1 MIEMADI
8 KKEFVQGDAK
18 IQILKGI
25 HLFVPK
31 GDFVSIMGPSGSGK
45 STLASILGFLSRQ
58 TSGTFKLEGTD
69 VGKLSSARLAN
80 LRNRTIG
87 YIFQD
92 FNLLDGMSAAENVA
106 LPLVYAGVGYGA
118 RHKKALECLAKVG
131 LAHKANN
138 RPNQLSGGQKQRVA
152 IARALVNDPQILF
165 ADEPCGALD
174 KKTGMEIL
182 AIMQTLNAA
191 GHTIVMVTH
200 SPQDSLYTKRIV
212 HLVDGLIVRDELVE
226 KPAIAI
232 SESANVE
239 ASTRERM
246 VWDLAA
252 EVQTKDPV
260 ILEKL
265 LSVLEKAKDHSAKF
279 GAPSSIARWIEDD
292 RAVAALDKLLDEPEW
307 SIRAEVVRSLA
318 KKPAAR
324 TIPLLL
330 RASGDVNPWVRF
342 LAVAEMRFLD
352 NKWLFEN
359 HRERILAFTT
369 DADERIRATVIRI
382 IQAWGDPAMDDL
394 LLGMARDKDGRVR
407 ANAIEALQI
416 RKVPAEKLAP
426 VAANLE
432 DPHNRARANA
442 AVVLFDSM
450 PDACLD
456 ALEKMVRDSNNMM
469 RISAAWALGRFDHE
483 RATGILLAAAADEKD
498 DNVRKILTK
507 SLAGIT
513 DRITA
518 KINAQA
524 GAEAFAREIDAL
536 AGGAK
541 TDPRS

>member
-1 MIEMADI
+1 MIEMTDI
-8 KKEFVQGDAK
+8 KKEFAQGDSK
-18 IQILKGI
+18 ITILKGI

-58 TSGTFKLEGTD
+58 TSGTFKLEGMD
-69 VGKLSSARLAN
+69 VGKLSSAKLAM

-106 LPLVYAGVGYGA
+106 LPLVYAGVGYAA
-118 RHKKALECLAKVG
+118 RHKKAIECLGKVG

-182 AIMQTLNAA
+182 AIMQSLNAA

-252 EVQTKDPV
+252 EVQNKDPA

-265 LSVLEKAKDHSAKF
+265 LQVLAASKEQSAKF
-279 GAPSSIARWIEDD
+279 GAASSIAKWIDDD

-307 SIRAEVVRSLA
+307 SVRAEVIRSLA

-324 TIPLLL
+324 TTGLLIK
-330 RASGDVNPWVRF
+330 ASGDANPWVRF

-352 NKWLFEN
+352 GKWLFEN
-359 HRERILAFTT
+359 HRDRMTGFTQ
-369 DADERIRATVIRI
+369 DPDERIRATVIRI
-382 IQAWGDPAMDDL
+382 MQGWADPAVDEL
-394 LLGMARDKDGRVR
+394 LLGMTRDKDGRVR
-407 ANAIEALQI
+407 ANAIEALHM

-426 VAANLE
+426 VVANLE

-450 PDACLD
+450 PDAALD
-456 ALEKMVRDSNNMM
+456 AVEKMARDSNNMM

-483 RATGILLAAAADEKD
+483 RATSILLAAMAEEKD
-498 DNVRKILTK
+498 DNVRKLLTK

-518 KINAQA
+518 KVNSQA
-524 GAEAFAREIDAL
+524 GAEAFAREVDAL
-536 AGGAK
+536 AGDAVK
-541 TDPRS
+541 APE

>member
-1 MIEMADI
+1 MIEMTDI
-8 KKEFVQGDAK
+8 KKEFTQGDSK
-18 IQILKGI
+18 IPILKGI

-58 TSGTFKLEGTD
+58 TSGTFKLEGMD
-69 VGKLSSARLAN
+69 VGKLSSAKLAM

-106 LPLVYAGVGYGA
+106 LPLVYAGVGYAA
-118 RHKKALECLAKVG
+118 RHKKALECLGKVG

-226 KPAIAI
+226 KPAIAV
-232 SESANVE
+232 SESANLE

-252 EVQTKDPV
+252 EVQNRDPA

-265 LSVLEKAKDHSAKF
+265 LQVLAASKEQSAKF
-279 GAPSSIARWIEDD
+279 GAASSVAKWIDDD
-292 RAVAALDKLLDEPEW
+292 RALAALDKLLDEPEW
-307 SIRAEVVRSLA
+307 SVRAEVVRSLA

-324 TIPLLL
+324 TTALLMK
-330 RASGDVNPWVRF
+330 ASGDANPWVRF

-352 NKWLFEN
+352 SKWLVEN
-359 HRERILAFTT
+359 QRDRIIAFTG
-369 DADERIRATVIRI
+369 DPDERIRATVIRI
-382 IQAWGDPAMDDL
+382 MQGWADPAVDEL
-394 LLGMARDKDGRVR
+394 LLGMTRDKDGRVR
-407 ANAIEALQI
+407 ANAIEALQV

-426 VAANLE
+426 VVANLE

-450 PDACLD
+450 PDAALD
-456 ALEKMVRDSNNMM
+456 AVEKMAHDSNNMM

-483 RATGILLAAAADEKD
+483 RATSILLAAMSAEKD
-498 DNVRKILTK
+498 DNVRKLLTK

-513 DRITA
+513 DRITT

-524 GAEAFAREIDAL
+524 GAEAFAREVDAL
-536 AGGAK
+536 AGDAVK
-541 TDPRS
+541 TP